1 MTILLTQLGYCSV
14 ITCSESGWLAL
25 LWHSCDNYGDE
36 IISPY
41 TSLSPQYKRRV
52 CGVWEERT
60 SGVGSKDRMYESAI
74 QLLKLR
80 KWVVVSHYFCSCHNV
95 VACRHRIHWYDRT
108 CLRWVDLVNLVPNYV
123 FNLQFNIIEK
133 DFEDICKTC
142 MIR

>member
-1 MTILLTQLGYCSV
+1 MEKGDKRFNSPKSSKVKKVFTLLKKAVRLNFS
-14 ITCSESGWLAL
+14 SL
-25 LWHSCDNYGDE
+25 HFNYSDAMV
-36 IISPY
+36 SPY

-108 CLRWVDLVNLVPNYV
+108 C
-123 FNLQFNIIEK
+123 
-133 DFEDICKTC
+133 
-142 MIR
+142 